1 MKLRVDANAG
11 YSYSDAYKFIRK
23 TSDLDLEMYEQ
34 LLDKH
39 DFNGIKQLKRDTG
52 VVIGVDEAI
61 NTVQEAVRY
70 AYERAADVFV
80 LKLVKTGG
88 IQNAVTISEIA
99 ASAGICCVVTSTYDT
114 QINGA
119 VCLHLAS
126 SLPVSTMSNDIT
138 CYATQPDMA
147 DTCHVLKDGYLTVG
161 DEAGIGVRSLKE
173 MKIV

>member
-23 TSDLDLEMYEQ
+23 TCDLDLEMYEQ

-39 DFNGIKQLKRDTG
+39 DFNGTKQLKRDTG

-80 LKLVKTGG
+80 LKLVKNRRDPECCYDFRNCG
-88 IQNAVTISEIA
+88 IRRNSLCSDQYIRYTDQWSCLPSSCIVPSGHLRCPMISPAMRPSRIW
-99 ASAGICCVVTSTYDT
+99 
-114 QINGA
+114 QI
-119 VCLHLAS
+119 
-126 SLPVSTMSNDIT
+126 
-138 CYATQPDMA
+138 
-147 DTCHVLKDGYLTVG
+147 HV
-161 DEAGIGVRSLKE
+161 
-173 MKIV
+173 MC